1 MRLIVLYAAF
11 FLCMPIGSLAQ
22 ETASRDYHDFA
33 RLPILHEGRIKPMDS
48 FARVMMR
55 GLSSVETPQDR
66 PAIEWLADAVFNP
79 ALMMDAPILS
89 ADTDLLYAQ
98 AGLEPNGN
106 EPRKYFGLSEIAELL
121 QMTAPRAME
130 LSQLKPNDLT
140 AEQSAFLDV
149 HQRAAD
155 LTALMR
161 SLSMLLPLEVTLPQ
175 AMKDSFGADA
185 NLNYYALSRMETSLL
200 DLLQDIIKSKGED
213 PEQYSEEERRIAL
226 LAYQMQILRS
236 AAENN
241 DLFKIIPG
249 SWDAGDSGSTSWHAP
264 WQLLNEGKG
273 SPASARYLGLWED
286 MALAYRADSEGG
298 KWQDTVEAA
307 QAEFQKNSIY
317 SPFIFELEIAYNS
330 IKPYDWARGLY
341 ALAIL
346 ALGLYVMREMGALRA
361 AGLVLLAGAMA
372 AHLFGITARVIIL
385 DRPPVGTLYES
396 VLFVALICAFSGWIA
411 SIIRRQD
418 LAALAGAISAL
429 GLLFLAPVIV
439 PEGET
444 LEVLVAVLN
453 TNFWLATHVTII
465 TAGYGMCVL
474 AACMAH
480 FYMALRLK
488 YPNGTPQ
495 ISALYKSI
503 YKVSIIALLLTAVG
517 TVLGGIWADQSW
529 GRFWG
534 WDPKE
539 NGALLIVLWL
549 IWLQHGR
556 LGGNLRDLPFM
567 TGIAYLNVIV
577 ALAWFGVNLLNV
589 GLHSYGFTSGIALGL
604 GVFCAAETLI
614 LGGLWFAV
622 RYREKQRRALNDA

>member
-11 FLCMPIGSLAQ
+11 FLCMPMASLAQ

-55 GLSSVETPQDR
+55 GLSSVENPQDR

-89 ADTDLLYAQ
+89 ADTDLLYTQ

-185 NLNYYALSRMETSLL
+185 NLNYYALSRMKTSLL

-429 GLLFLAPVIV
+429 GLLFLAPIIV

-567 TGIAYLNVIV
+567 AGIAYLNVIV

-622 RYREKQRRALNDA
+622 RYREKQRRGLNDA

>member
-11 FLCMPIGSLAQ
+11 FLCMPMASLAQ

-55 GLSSVETPQDR
+55 GLSSVENPQDR

-89 ADTDLLYAQ
+89 ADTDLLYTQ

-185 NLNYYALSRMETSLL
+185 NLNYYALSRMKTSLL

-241 DLFKIIPG
+241 DLFKIILG

-429 GLLFLAPVIV
+429 GLLFLAPIIV

-567 TGIAYLNVIV
+567 AGIAYLNVIV

-622 RYREKQRRALNDA
+622 RYREKQRRGLNDA